1 MLSHGNR
8 CRYRNHF
15 PVARRSGKKRH
26 LCGDLGAGTECAVE
40 AAEVVQ
46 NDEIDLMFLDIQM
59 PYVNGLQFL
68 KCLDQ
73 PPLVIV
79 VTAHEKYAVESF
91 NLQTVD
97 YIVKPFQFDRFLK
110 ACNRAAERFRM
121 KKAIGTPMVPGYA
134 FFVPVEYRLVRI
146 VAEEIDY
153 IEGRKDYINIHLST
167 VSKPVMTRMTLK
179 AVEAKLPADFF
190 IRTHKSFLVP
200 ASKITVVK
208 KDVVCV
214 GNVEI
219 PVSASFKG
227 NLMRRIQLK

>member
-1 MLSHGNR
+1 VRQIPFLKL
-8 CRYRNHF
+8 
-15 PVARRSGKKRH
+15 KKS
-26 LCGDLGAGTECAVE
+26 CGSAVE

-46 NDEIDLMFLDIQM
+46 EDEVDLIFLDIQM
-59 PYVNGLQFL
+59 PHVNGLQFL

-97 YIVKPFQFDRFLK
+97 YIVKPFQFDRFLT
-110 ACNRAAERFRM
+110 ACTRAAERFRM
-121 KKAIGTPMVPGYA
+121 KKAIGTNAMTGYA

-146 VAEEIDY
+146 VPEEIDY

-167 VSKPVMTRMTLK
+167 ASKPVMTRMSLK

-219 PVSASFKG
+219 PVSASFRG
-227 NLMRRIQLK
+227 NVTRRIQSK